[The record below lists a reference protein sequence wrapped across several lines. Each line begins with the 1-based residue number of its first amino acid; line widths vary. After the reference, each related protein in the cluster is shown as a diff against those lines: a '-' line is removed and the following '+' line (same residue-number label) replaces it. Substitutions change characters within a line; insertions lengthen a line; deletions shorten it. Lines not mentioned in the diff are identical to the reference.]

1 MPGPRQ
7 SQASL
12 PALAPTQPQSR
23 RVKRPIRRPRSPITC
38 PKAPAYHE
46 SRGTWGRPD
55 CLLRWYTGYW
65 TEVDM
70 AEKQTGLRGPD
81 KSQDHLQDARHG
93 THDPM
98 GNVVAPD
105 TNHQTP
111 HERAQPGADV
121 RGGPVTAGSHA
132 RGDEEL
138 PEGLKRERKGPL
150 NKSNGR
156 GGKLHM
162 YPRIT
167 LAIRQSRKADDSI
180 CPKHEGVEQALA
192 LIRSGV
198 TP

>member
-1 MPGPRQ
+1 M
-7 SQASL
+7 
-12 PALAPTQPQSR
+12 
-23 RVKRPIRRPRSPITC
+23 KRPSGRPRSLQLVRKRGHTTSLAEHGV
-38 PKAPAYHE
+38 AP
-46 SRGTWGRPD
+46 TV
-55 CLLRWYTGYW
+55 CLDGYTGYW
-65 TEVDM
+65 AEVDM

-156 GGKLHM
+156 GGKASHVPSHN
-162 YPRIT
+162 PRDT
-167 LAIRQSRKADDSI
+167 AK
-180 CPKHEGVEQALA
+180 
-192 LIRSGV
+192 
-198 TP
+198 